1 MEIVNFHYVQEEYDD
16 GDVYIPRREVTLSHN
31 QEEHGTINDVVES
44 FKDFLGMVGY
54 VPETLALVTVRKKRS
69 PDVEEE
75 NL

>member
-31 QEEHGTINDVVES
+31 QEEHGTINEVVDS
-44 FKDFLGMVGY
+44 FKEFLGTLGY
-54 VPETLALVTVRKKRS
+54 AHETVARVTVITR
-69 PDVEEE
+69 DTEEE